1 MSFCCPTRST
11 LQARARS
18 GNSFGMFQNDSKTMI
33 ARHRTSQNFEKSSCK
48 GKTTFWSKTSKKVK
62 MWCQKLGPGR
72 ALFYSL
78 MRVNNDI
85 FSGPS
90 KNRWKFIEA
99 QRVCLH
105 LHKPPAKIDY
115 NPEEEEKEKEKENEK
130 EDRFRRFN
138 LRRPDVKSASR
149 KNPCLHL
156 EIERQNQNKIDIVNL

>member
-1 MSFCCPTRST
+1 M
-11 LQARARS
+11 QARARS
-18 GNSFGMFQNDSKTMI
+18 GNSFGMLQNDSKTMI

-62 MWCQKLGPGR
+62 IWCQKLGPDR

-90 KNRWKFIEA
+90 KNSWKFIEV
-99 QRVCLH
+99 QRVCRH

-115 NPEEEEKEKEKENEK
+115 NPKEKEEEEK
-130 EDRFRRFN
+130 DRFRRFN

-149 KNPCLHL
+149 NNRFLRVAYGGVDTLSAPRWIFIYFWRVQKKYRC
-156 EIERQNQNKIDIVNL
+156 